1 MIASLMPMLGKLKT
15 GLPRTVRT
23 VSETGPAWVKISS
36 KPQMRAVYGYQNEK
50 EMFLERFVCLI
61 IYINSHYPSIPEE

>member
-1 MIASLMPMLGKLKT
+1 MIVQLMPMPFKLKI

-23 VSETGPAWVKISS
+23 GPAWAKISS
-36 KPQMRAVYGYQNEK
+36 KPQKRVVYVYQNEK
-50 EMFLERFVCLI
+50 QMFLECFVCLI